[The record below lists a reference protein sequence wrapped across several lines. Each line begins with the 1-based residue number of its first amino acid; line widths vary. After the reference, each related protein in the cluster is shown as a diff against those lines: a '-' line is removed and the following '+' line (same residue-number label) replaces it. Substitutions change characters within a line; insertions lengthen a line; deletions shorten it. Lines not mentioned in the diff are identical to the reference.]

1 MKRQSK
7 HTKKKYCYS
16 QEKVHVKWGEQE
28 NDIRNNWPSRS
39 HYLMTT
45 FGLLIGTGNLAA
57 FPKECLQYGGFVYI
71 IMYMVALAI
80 LGMPLTLLELAVGQ
94 YTSQVWYQYLWL
106 RTRFCVQMRANF
118 WPNFLFSVLNHSN
131 VLKDVYIR
139 LQKVENSI
147 LNLKNDI

>member
-1 MKRQSK
+1 MKRKSE

-16 QEKVHVKWGEQE
+16 QEEVHVKWGEQE

-39 HYLMTT
+39 HYIMTT

-71 IMYMVALAI
+71 IMYMVALAV

-94 YTSQVWYQYLWL
+94 FTSQVWYQYLTSITQKL
-106 RTRFCVQMRANF
+106 TYSRFKKLANF
-118 WPNFLFSVLNHSN
+118 RS
-131 VLKDVYIR
+131 LKLYKFCSIR
-139 LQKVENSI
+139 STVIYLVSK
-147 LNLKNDI
+147 